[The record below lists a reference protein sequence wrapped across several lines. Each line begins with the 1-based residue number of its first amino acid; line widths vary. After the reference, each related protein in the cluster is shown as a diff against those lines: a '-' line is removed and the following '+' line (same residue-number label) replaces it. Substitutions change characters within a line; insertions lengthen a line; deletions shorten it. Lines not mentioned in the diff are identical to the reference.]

1 MKRQEGDQ
9 SDMAIRRS
17 NSPYGY
23 KELLVYKKAEEL
35 QKACA
40 HFTSQM
46 MQRAKREKG
55 DGKGWKTVSAL
66 QDQMDR
72 SARSIKQNIVEG
84 WKRNSTQEYHQ
95 FLGFSIAA
103 NAELEEDCDDII
115 KGIYEMGGRGLKRE
129 EWGKGEEWGIDRVE
143 KLPFYPLDP
152 HLPSLVQ
159 LKLRCKELNFLL
171 TKLQNSL
178 HQKMSEGSRVLGGAW
193 GTGETGKKGDEW
205 INQALEEHDLVR
217 LADGRLVPKEENGK
231 KGENGGNGEE
241 KTTGKGKGG

>member
-9 SDMAIRRS
+9 SDMAIQRS
-17 NSPYGY
+17 NSQYGY

-55 DGKGWKTVSAL
+55 DRKGWKTVSAL

-72 SARSIKQNIVEG
+72 SARSVKQNIVEG

-95 FLGFSIAA
+95 FLGFSMGA

-115 KGIYEMGGRGLKRE
+115 KGRYEMGGRGIRGLEGEKWE
-129 EWGKGEEWGIDRVE
+129 GKGEMGGRGNPSPLTLDDVE
-143 KLPFYPLDP
+143 RPAFFFLDSHFPPF
-152 HLPSLVQ
+152 
-159 LKLRCKELNFLL
+159 
-171 TKLQNSL
+171 
-178 HQKMSEGSRVLGGAW
+178 
-193 GTGETGKKGDEW
+193 
-205 INQALEEHDLVR
+205 I
-217 LADGRLVPKEENGK
+217 
-231 KGENGGNGEE
+231 
-241 KTTGKGKGG
+241 